1 MKKLIPLIL
10 FITLVGCA
18 STVSTD
24 NSNQISLGMTK
35 AQVIEVLGDPARS
48 SANSGKEVL
57 GFDLTNTKY
66 RNCMAATGVV
76 SLGIYS
82 GICIDELDNYE
93 VTFINGKVD
102 SYGIRNK

>member
-1 MKKLIPLIL
+1 
-10 FITLVGCA
+10 
-18 STVSTD
+18 
-24 NSNQISLGMTK
+24 
-35 AQVIEVLGDPARS
+35 
-48 SANSGKEVL
+48 
-57 GFDLTNTKY
+57 
-66 RNCMAATGVV
+66 MAATGVV